1 MGMMQATALQPG
13 ETVTIRYRDAAG
25 AESSRQITLLH
36 RTGRRDGDSYL
47 RAYCHLRGEERTFL
61 ASRIVGVE
69 SCPATPPVA
78 VVRVP
83 AGPSSPAQP
92 QTPAPGRRG
101 GGAGFL
107 LFVAIIAVAAWWMEG
122 NDGRLLPPDP
132 LPVPSP
138 APSPAP
144 RPAPAPPPPPTPP
157 RKDPAPPRSKPVGYQ
172 TIIAGRI
179 AEFTAA
185 TGIGDVRVI
194 SRYASADTDYD
205 GGLTWDEL
213 RLFQRRLVAEF
224 PYRTNAVAYSPTD
237 FVSHGSGDCEDFA
250 LFTCGLLRFWG
261 LECYLGSLQVDGYAI
276 GHAIA
281 LVPVTEVP
289 RGFSYYEIDASFV
302 AGSPGV
308 PPGIYVPVDYDHVGG
323 LSNAVGPGWT
333 LRWMRVPETAYGLP
347 M

>member
-1 MGMMQATALQPG
+1 MMQ
-13 ETVTIRYRDAAG
+13 ETLTIRYRDAEG
-25 AESSRQITLLH
+25 KETSRRITVLE
-36 RTGRRDGDSYL
+36 RSRRRDGDTYL

-61 ASRIVGVE
+61 ASRILGE
-69 SCPATPPVA
+69 ERDLTAPPVA
-78 VVRVP
+78 AVPVP
-83 AGPSSPAQP
+83 APSAGTSAPA
-92 QTPAPGRRG
+92 RRG
-101 GGAGFL
+101 GGGRFL
-107 LFVAIIAVAAWWMEG
+107 LLVGIIAVAAWWMEG
-122 NDGRLLPPDP
+122 NDGRLLPTDP
-132 LPVPSP
+132 VPVPSP

-144 RPAPAPPPPPTPP
+144 RPVPAPSPPPVPSKTDPSPPRPAPA
-157 RKDPAPPRSKPVGYQ
+157 GYQ
-172 TIIAGRI
+172 TIIANRI

-185 TGIGDVRVI
+185 TGISDVRVI
-194 SRYASADTDYD
+194 SRYASADTDND
-205 GGLTWDEL
+205 GKLTWDEL
-213 RLFQRRLVAEF
+213 RLFQRKLVAEF
-224 PYRTNAVAYSPTD
+224 PYRTNPIAYSPTD

-261 LECYLGSLQVDGYAI
+261 IDSYLGSLQTDGSAV

-281 LVPVTEVP
+281 LVKVTEVP

-333 LRWMRVPETAYGLP
+333 LRWMRTPETAYGLP